1 MKRIGERTKKKQ
13 ELLKPHLSELA
24 EKKEIS
30 ADTLSQIEIAAQIIR
45 DGGLVAFPTETVY
58 GLGANAL
65 NPVAVAKI
73 FEMKER
79 PSFDPLI
86 VHIASVEDLKILT
99 TKQEESVLQLAEHF
113 WPGPLTMVLPKSK
126 LIPDIVTSGLPT
138 VAIRMPNNQI
148 ALELIRKSGCP
159 IAAPSANKFGKL
171 SPVNARHVKKQLS
184 NIGFIID
191 GGAANVGIESTIIAV
206 EGNTCKILRP
216 GVITIA
222 DIEKAMPG
230 KFIFSSEKSD
240 GHISP
245 GMLNSHY
252 SPAKPLHI
260 LNNLQTRLPESSG
273 IILHGKN
280 DFNIEADKIIY
291 TSENHYPP
299 EIAANLFSALHEM
312 EETETIKQIYIEAVE
327 PTGLGIAIM
336 DRIKKAAF
344 QYQTDI

>member
-1 MKRIGERTKKKQ
+1 MNRIGERIKKKR
-13 ELLKPHLSELA
+13 EPVKPQVIELSEKDGVSTSLH
-24 EKKEIS
+24 
-30 ADTLSQIEIAAQIIR
+30 TQIEKAAQIIR

-86 VHIASVEDLKILT
+86 VHIASVEDLKQLT
-99 TKQEESVLQLAEHF
+99 TKQEENVLHLAEHF
-113 WPGPLTMVLPKSK
+113 WPGPLTIVLPKSK

-138 VAIRMPNNQI
+138 VAIRMPNNKI
-148 ALELIRKSGCP
+148 ALELIRRSGCP

-171 SPVNARHVKKQLS
+171 SPVNARHVKKQFS
-184 NIGFIID
+184 NIDLIID
-191 GGAANVGIESTIIAV
+191 GGAANVGIESTIIIV
-206 EGNTCKILRP
+206 EGNICKILRP
-216 GVITIA
+216 GVITIG
-222 DIEKAMPG
+222 DIENAMPG
-230 KFIFSSEKSD
+230 KFIFSTEKS
-240 GHISP
+240 GRNISP

-252 SPAKPLHI
+252 SPAKPLYI
-260 LNNLQTRLPESSG
+260 LNNLQTSLPASSG

-280 DFNIEADKIIY
+280 DLNFVVEKIIY
-291 TSENHYPP
+291 TSENHYSP

-336 DRIKKAAF
+336 DRIKKAAY
-344 QYQTDI
+344 QYQTNI